1 MPLSESILAS
11 CVEPGHLATMS
22 KIFQAAL
29 NTICTLMLWKF
40 FLLTK
45 TASSSDGAIILTCVP
60 SITPTTPGNPAMSIN
75 ALLCVCKV
83 RASSGNE
90 TNCVTILG
98 CDKAVSVWVMT
109 LLTEDWDRPKSS
121 LLHCCIFPVAKY
133 LRVVITFFS
142 GVIALWRRVGEVIV
156 SLRKHDSCTIQS
168 VASQ

>member
-22 KIFQAAL
+22 KILQAAL

-75 ALLCVCKV
+75 ALLCLCKV

-109 LLTEDWDRPKSS
+109 QGGLGQTQVITAA
-121 LLHCCIFPVAKY
+121 LLHFPCCQIPQGCDYFL
-133 LRVVITFFS
+133 LRCNSV
-142 GVIALWRRVGEVIV
+142 
-156 SLRKHDSCTIQS
+156 
-168 VASQ
+168 VASSW